1 MTIQQEACEKIMRL
15 PKDGI
20 RLILVM
26 ADEIARQHGILIDT
40 DTEKEKKALLENK
53 KKAFQNMLE
62 MREQSAYPKDFDYRK
77 VMGEALDKKY
87 HFIN

>member
-1 MTIQQEACEKIMRL
+1 MTIQQEAFK
-15 PKDGI
+15 
-20 RLILVM
+20 
-26 ADEIARQHGILIDT
+26 
-40 DTEKEKKALLENK
+40 
-53 KKAFQNMLE
+53 NMLE